1 MTASSST
8 TTNQPT
14 HHRGLKTEIDVHC
27 RHQKWLKWGSNPR
40 LRRDSNLSRAPWT
53 TRPFNRG
60 GTKVAAMGRL
70 RSSATRISSEVGL
83 RKQEKKTAAPKN
95 APSGNQTRV
104 WSVAGTYTITV
115 LTARYLLV
123 PRIELGTSRVLSERH
138 NQLDHTS

>member
-1 MTASSST
+1 MSGRMVCKHEFNFLLSWFSLAAASTA
-8 TTNQPT
+8 PE
-14 HHRGLKTEIDVHC
+14 GLKSDFNIGAGPGC
-27 RHQKWLKWGSNPR
+27 QKLGF
-40 LRRDSNLSRAPWT
+40 LAH
-53 TRPFNRG
+53 
-60 GTKVAAMGRL
+60 
-70 RSSATRISSEVGL
+70 I
-83 RKQEKKTAAPKN
+83 KKS